1 MTTRVV
7 RRGGIGINGQV
18 WAELFPFVRVVAY
31 FLLMKKRLAIVASV
45 LSLAL
50 LTPMSAEGV
59 EFGQDA
65 TGDPNAVRIIA
76 TGSSAFLY
84 SDRIVFTAS
93 HVIDVLGDNFV
104 KEAYLFAPGVKSGPD
119 QKKYW
124 VQKVFKAPS
133 YKDRSDADGTRIDDF
148 AIIILRES
156 MPVRN
161 TVQVASPADIESFVR
176 EKAVV
181 ELVGY
186 GMQNAAMRKDGQAW
200 NNMSPHK
207 MTSVLVAGDELRQ
220 YYSSNPGLLRPT
232 QTILGLGMRNS
243 EKTGSNCDGDSGSGI
258 FHQKGNVRYY
268 IAPTGGSQAGIKNC
282 YDNQQ
287 FAPAGG
293 MTGITPT
300 HKFLSL
306 IKEAEDFVANEKKL
320 EAAKEEAR
328 VAAELKAKQEADER
342 ARVEAELKAKLDAE
356 AKIAADA
363 AAKVAAD
370 AAFQAETK
378 KKQDLAKKLNVGKS
392 CPKLKSAKTVSGVK
406 FACVK
411 KGKKLVWAAL

>member
-1 MTTRVV
+1 MGEVFPIV
-7 RRGGIGINGQV
+7 RG
-18 WAELFPFVRVVAY
+18 VAY
-31 FLLMKKRLAIVASV
+31 FSPMKKRLAIIASV

-50 LTPMSAEGV
+50 LAPVSADGV

-65 TGDPNAVRIIA
+65 TGDPNAVWIM
-76 TGSSAFLY
+76 GSSGFLY

-93 HVIDVLGDNFV
+93 HVIDAAGGDNFLRD
-104 KEAYLFAPGVKSGPD
+104 AYLFAPGVKNGFTN
-119 QKKYW
+119 KRYMA
-124 VQKVFKAPS
+124 QKVLRAPT
-133 YKDRSDADGTRIDDF
+133 YKDRSEVDFTRIDDF

-156 MPVRN
+156 MTMRN

-186 GMQNAAMRKDGQAW
+186 GLQNAAMRNDLQAR
-200 NNMSPHK
+200 NNIAPHK
-207 MTSVLVAGDELRQ
+207 LTSVLVAGDELRQ

-258 FHQKGNVRYY
+258 FHQKGSVRYY

-293 MTGITPT
+293 MTGVTPT
-300 HKFLSL
+300 HKFLAL
-306 IKEAEDFVANEKKL
+306 VKEAEEFVANEKKL
-320 EAAKEEAR
+320 EAAREEAR
-328 VAAELKAKQEADER
+328 IAAELKAKQEADER
-342 ARVEAELKAKLDAE
+342 ARVEAELKAKLDAD

-363 AAKVAAD
+363 AAKAAAD
-370 AAFQAETK
+370 AELSAATK
-378 KKQDLAKKLNVGKS
+378 KSQDLARKQNVGKS
-392 CPKLKSAKTVSGVK
+392 CTKLKSAKTVSGVK
-406 FACVK
+406 FVCVK
-411 KGKKLVWAAL
+411 KGKKLVWAAQ

>member
-1 MTTRVV
+1 VGEVFPIV
-7 RRGGIGINGQV
+7 RG
-18 WAELFPFVRVVAY
+18 VAY
-31 FLLMKKRLAIVASV
+31 FSSMKKRLAIVASV

-50 LTPMSAEGV
+50 LAPMSAEGV

-65 TGDPNAVRIIA
+65 TGDPNAVWVMGA
-76 TGSSAFLY
+76 SGFLY

-93 HVIDVLGDNFV
+93 HVIDAAGGDNFLNA
-104 KEAYLFAPGVKSGPD
+104 AYLFAPGVKNGFNN
-119 QKKYW
+119 KRYMA
-124 VQKVFKAPS
+124 QKVLKAPT
-133 YKDRSDADGTRIDDF
+133 YKDRSEADMTRIDDF

-156 MPVRN
+156 MPMQN

-186 GMQNAAMRKDGQAW
+186 GLQNAAMRNDLQAR
-200 NNMSPHK
+200 NNLAPHK
-207 MTSVLVAGDELRQ
+207 MTSVLVTGDELRQ
-220 YYSSNPGLLRPT
+220 YYSSSPGLLRPN

-268 IAPTGGSQAGIKNC
+268 ISPTGGSQAGIKNC

-300 HKFLSL
+300 HKFLAL

-342 ARVEAELKAKLDAE
+342 ARVEAELQAKLEAE
-356 AKIAADA
+356 EKIAAEVAAKAAADA
-363 AAKVAAD
+363 ALLAA
-370 AAFQAETK
+370 TK
-378 KKQDLAKKLNVGKS
+378 KSQDLARKQNAGKN
-392 CPKLKSAKTVSGVK
+392 CARLKSIRTVSGVK
-406 FACVK
+406 FVCVK
-411 KGKKLVWAAL
+411 KGKKLVWAVQ

>member
-1 MTTRVV
+1 
-7 RRGGIGINGQV
+7 
-18 WAELFPFVRVVAY
+18 
-31 FLLMKKRLAIVASV
+31 LAIIASV

-50 LTPMSAEGV
+50 LAPVSADGV

-65 TGDPNAVRIIA
+65 TGDPNAVWIM
-76 TGSSAFLY
+76 GSSGFLY

-93 HVIDVLGDNFV
+93 HVIDAAGGDNFLRD
-104 KEAYLFAPGVKSGPD
+104 AYLFAPGVKNGFTN
-119 QKKYW
+119 KRYMA
-124 VQKVFKAPS
+124 QKVLRAPT
-133 YKDRSDADGTRIDDF
+133 YKDRSEVDFTRIDDF

-156 MPVRN
+156 MTMRN

-186 GMQNAAMRKDGQAW
+186 GLQNAAMRNDLQAR
-200 NNMSPHK
+200 NNIAPHK
-207 MTSVLVAGDELRQ
+207 LTSVLVAGDELRQ

-258 FHQKGNVRYY
+258 FHQKGSVRYY

-293 MTGITPT
+293 MTGVTPT
-300 HKFLSL
+300 HKFLAL
-306 IKEAEDFVANEKKL
+306 VKEAEEFVANEKKL
-320 EAAKEEAR
+320 EAAREEAR
-328 VAAELKAKQEADER
+328 IAAELKAKQEADER
-342 ARVEAELKAKLDAE
+342 ARVEAELKAKLDAD

-363 AAKVAAD
+363 AAKAAAD
-370 AAFQAETK
+370 AELSAATK
-378 KKQDLAKKLNVGKS
+378 KSQDLARKQNVGKS
-392 CPKLKSAKTVSGVK
+392 CTKLKSAKTVSGVK
-406 FACVK
+406 FVCVK
-411 KGKKLVWAAL
+411 KGKKLVWAAQ

>member
-1 MTTRVV
+1 MGAV
-7 RRGGIGINGQV
+7 
-18 WAELFPFVRVVAY
+18 FPFVREVAY
-31 FLLMKKRLAIVASV
+31 FSPMNKRLAFVASV

-50 LTPMSAEGV
+50 LAPMNANGV

-65 TGDPNAVRIIA
+65 TGDPNAVWVMGA
-76 TGSSAFLY
+76 SGFLY
-84 SDRIVFTAS
+84 SDRIVFTAA
-93 HVIDVLGDNFV
+93 HTIDAGGGDKFLN
-104 KEAYLFAPGVKSGPD
+104 ESYLFAPGVKND
-119 QKKYW
+119 FNNKRYFA
-124 VQKVFKAPS
+124 QKVLKSPT
-133 YKDRSDADGTRIDDF
+133 YRDRSEANFTRIDDF
-148 AIIILRES
+148 GIIILRES

-161 TVQVASPADIESFVR
+161 TVQVASPTDIESFVR

-186 GMQNAAMRKDGQAW
+186 GIQSAAMRTDLQAR
-200 NNMSPHK
+200 NNLAPHK

-220 YYSSNPGLLRPT
+220 YYSSSPGLLRPN

-258 FHQKGNVRYY
+258 FHQKGNIRYY
-268 IAPTGGSQAGIKNC
+268 ISPTGGSQAGIKNC

-300 HKFLSL
+300 HKFLAL
-306 IKEAEDFVANEKKL
+306 IKEAEDYVANEKKL
-320 EAAKEEAR
+320 EAAKLEEER
-328 VAAELKAKQEADER
+328 VARELKLKQEADER

-356 AKIAADA
+356 AKIAVEA

-370 AAFQAETK
+370 AALLAAVK
-378 KKQDLAKKLNVGKS
+378 KSQDLAKKLNLGKF
-392 CPKLKSAKTVSGVK
+392 CPKLKSVKTVSDVK
-406 FACVK
+406 FVCVK
-411 KGKKLVWAAL
+411 KGKKLVWALR

>member
-1 MTTRVV
+1 
-7 RRGGIGINGQV
+7 
-18 WAELFPFVRVVAY
+18 
-31 FLLMKKRLAIVASV
+31 MKKLLVLILAI
-45 LSLAL
+45 SLL
-50 LTPMSAEGV
+50 VPVSAEGV

-65 TGDPNAVRIIA
+65 TGDPNAVWVMGA
-76 TGSSAFLY
+76 SGFLY
-84 SDRIVFTAS
+84 SDRIVFTAA
-93 HVIDVLGDNFV
+93 HTIDAGGGDKFLN
-104 KEAYLFAPGVKSGPD
+104 ESYLFAPGVKNG
-119 QKKYW
+119 QNNKKYFAQR
-124 VQKVFKAPS
+124 VLKSPT

-148 AIIILRES
+148 GIIILRES

-161 TVQVASPADIESFVR
+161 KVVVASPADIESFVR

-186 GMQNAAMRKDGQAW
+186 GLQNASMRNDLQAR
-200 NNMSPHK
+200 NNLAPHK

-220 YYSSNPGLLRPT
+220 YYNSNPGLLRPN

-258 FHQKGNVRYY
+258 FHQKGEVRYY
-268 IAPTGGSQAGIKNC
+268 ISPTGGSQAGIKNC

-293 MTGITPT
+293 MTGVTPT
-300 HKFLSL
+300 HKFLAL

-328 VAAELKAKQEADER
+328 VAAELKAKQEAEEK
-342 ARVEAELKAKLDAE
+342 ARVEAELKAKLEAE

-370 AAFQAETK
+370 AALLAATK
-378 KKQDLAKKLNVGKS
+378 KSQDLAKKLNVGKS
-392 CPKLKSAKTVSGVK
+392 CAKLKSTKAVSGVK
-406 FACVK
+406 FVCVK
-411 KGKKLVWAAL
+411 KGKKLVWAVQ